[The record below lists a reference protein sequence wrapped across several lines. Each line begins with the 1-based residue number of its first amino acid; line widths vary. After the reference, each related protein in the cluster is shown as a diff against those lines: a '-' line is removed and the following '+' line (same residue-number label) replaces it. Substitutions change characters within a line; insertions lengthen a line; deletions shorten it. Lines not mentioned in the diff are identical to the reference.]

1 MTASLELRFQISNL
15 KSATRNSFKQRPES
29 LAPAI
34 KPTPL
39 PRPEIRRMRIVR
51 VETQINARSL
61 PVRKLRSD
69 CFQFFTQN
77 LLACCLPRSAWI
89 SADQCSPKMFRAP
102 SRKAVKDFGIE
113 HMNAGKV
120 GWDQR
125 ATRAPAHRRQRCH
138 RWAGAAYQPLVPPY
152 GAFASISGFSTSG
165 CRGWANA
172 GFRRNVEN
180 ISPQATDS
188 IRIRHSIFIGIPFL
202 R

>member
-125 ATRAPAHRRQRCH
+125 ATRAPAHHRQRCH

-152 GAFASISGFSTSG
+152 GAETLKYTGENPS
-165 CRGWANA
+165 
-172 GFRRNVEN
+172 RR
-180 ISPQATDS
+180 SPSRAA
-188 IRIRHSIFIGIPFL
+188 
-202 R
+202 